1 MVTNKK
7 LSHIVIELFLR
18 GRKRNNSLF
27 FVSQS
32 NSKEPKTIR
41 LKCHTLFYNKNT
53 YQKRS
58 SINSTKSFA

>member
-7 LSHIVIELFLR
+7 LSHIVIEIVFK
-18 GRKRNNSLF
+18 RKKTEQLSF

-58 SINSTKSFA
+58 SINSTKSFV

>member
-7 LSHIVIELFLR
+7 LSHIVIEILR

-32 NSKEPKTIR
+32 NSKKPKTIR

-58 SINSTKSFA
+58 SINSTKSFV